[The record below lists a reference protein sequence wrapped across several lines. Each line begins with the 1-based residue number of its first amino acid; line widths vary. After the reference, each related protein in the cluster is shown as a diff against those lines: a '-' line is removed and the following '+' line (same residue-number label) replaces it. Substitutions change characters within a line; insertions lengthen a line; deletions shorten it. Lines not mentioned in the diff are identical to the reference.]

1 MRIPAIGTAVR
12 HMAALSPRH
21 FSANSVR
28 HYIYFMHYPGIPAIS
43 MIPSSLSFST
53 VFGHLF
59 MIGGTQH
66 KGFKCGRYL
75 TSPMMPA
82 HCKNVSV
89 KNVSFSLT
97 IDNITRHIKGKK
109 AYTTTEYFVLK
120 NRQTVA
126 VIGVTKEECMELL
139 RPIVGFEIISL
150 PSSTIYV
157 EDPRI
162 DVLSASQM
170 AKLSL
175 EHKGKTIVVSG
186 MFNHVSFVRDEKP
199 IELVVLDV
207 VPPYPSKL
215 SVLVEKALEMD
226 VSEHPVVMIV
236 ENIDLNA
243 LADNV
248 ETSGV
253 VFPCRAS
260 GITSRKPIFFLD
272 ETPEIVT
279 DVTLIGCDLSKRIF
293 LSYYKKNVP
302 HIDMCPKDLAP
313 EDGRARIVKC
323 CRLKKGFEL
332 KGRMAIVP
340 WGATIKEVADA
351 LRALIHQDCRN
362 KE

>member
-1 MRIPAIGTAVR
+1 
-12 HMAALSPRH
+12 
-21 FSANSVR
+21 
-28 HYIYFMHYPGIPAIS
+28 
-43 MIPSSLSFST
+43 
-53 VFGHLF
+53 
-59 MIGGTQH
+59 
-66 KGFKCGRYL
+66 
-75 TSPMMPA
+75 MMPS

-89 KNVSFSLT
+89 KNVSFPLT
-97 IDNITRHIKGKK
+97 IDNITRHIRGKK

-170 AKLSL
+170 ARLSL
-175 EHKGKTIVVSG
+175 EHKGKTVVVSG

-199 IELVVLDV
+199 IELMVMDV

-226 VSEHPVVMIV
+226 VSEYPVVMIA
-236 ENIDLNA
+236 ESIDLNA
-243 LADNV
+243 LASNV
-248 ETSGV
+248 KTSGI

-302 HIDMCPKDLAP
+302 HINMCPKDLAP
-313 EDGRARIVKC
+313 EDGRVRIVKC

-362 KE
+362 KA